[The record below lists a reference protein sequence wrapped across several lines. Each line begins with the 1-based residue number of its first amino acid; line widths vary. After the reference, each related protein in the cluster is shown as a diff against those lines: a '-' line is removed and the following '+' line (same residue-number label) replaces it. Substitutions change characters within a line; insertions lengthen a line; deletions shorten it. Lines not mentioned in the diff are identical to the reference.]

1 MLGPCERR
9 DMRLLRVYAALRYT
23 AGWVDHHP
31 VASGAGTDWPWV
43 GVATTHPLTTDL
55 GIRGV
60 DHPPRNNT
68 FGGGWV

>member
-1 MLGPCERR
+1 MLGPCDRR
-9 DMRLLRVYAALRYT
+9 DMRLLVYAAPRFP

-60 DHPPRNNT
+60 DRPPRKNT

>member
-9 DMRLLRVYAALRYT
+9 DMGLLRVYAAPRYT

-43 GVATTHPLTTDL
+43 GVATTHPLKADL

-60 DHPPRNNT
+60 DHPPRKNT